1 VYQGLLSN
9 SVFVLFEQEETEK
22 LPTIKRLFFPTTN
35 TIYIMQEEF
44 ESIRHQLSLDF
55 DRSSTN
61 IPVRVNCFPELYMSL
76 SLQSLHL

>member
-1 VYQGLLSN
+1 MKTD
-9 SVFVLFEQEETEK
+9 SVPRIIVKQCFVLFEQEETEK

-55 DRSSTN
+55 
-61 IPVRVNCFPELYMSL
+61 E
-76 SLQSLHL
+76 

>member
-1 VYQGLLSN
+1 MVSVY
-9 SVFVLFEQEETEK
+9 SVKEQQWTYTENKMKTDSVPRIIVKQCFVLFEQEETEK

-55 DRSSTN
+55 
-61 IPVRVNCFPELYMSL
+61 E
-76 SLQSLHL
+76 

>member
-55 DRSSTN
+55 
-61 IPVRVNCFPELYMSL
+61 E
-76 SLQSLHL
+76 